1 MRKTGQ
7 KVTPMKRTTSALA
20 LILALS
26 LSAVAG
32 IQLVNLATANP
43 IGMFPTEPEPL
54 VVTIQSP
61 KNGSRCF
68 QERMSVAFTLQNPTL
83 GGANSLT
90 YAIDGQAKGDING
103 VVTAKEGE
111 RFKGFFD
118 ILKYSA
124 TVDLSRLLDGWH
136 TLTINAAGTSPYNPT
151 PGGMGSIDAD
161 VCGSASIQFL
171 FDMVSPSVSILLPQ
185 NKTYTTT
192 DVPLNFTLSEKADW
206 VGCSLD
212 GQTNMT
218 IDGNMILTGLSDGC
232 HSLMVYANDTVGRF
246 GTSETVYFTI
256 AKETEHTPTAQT
268 ETEPFST
275 PLVAAASAVAVA
287 VVSGGGFLLYYIKFR
302 KKEAG

>member
-1 MRKTGQ
+1 
-7 KVTPMKRTTSALA
+7 MKRIALA
-20 LILALS
+20 LTLVTALIF
-26 LSAVAG
+26 SAIVTTQVVS
-32 IQLVNLATANP
+32 ITEANP

-54 VVTIQSP
+54 VVTILSP

-68 QERMSVAFTLQNPTL
+68 QERMSVAFALQNPTL

-90 YAIDGQAKGDING
+90 YTIDGQVKGDIDV

-111 RFKGFFD
+111 RFIGFFD
-118 ILKYSA
+118 IVKYSA
-124 TVDLSRLLDGWH
+124 IVDLSGLSDGWH
-136 TLTINAAGTSPYNPT
+136 TLTIDAAGASPYNPS
-151 PGGMGSIDAD
+151 GGMGSIDAD
-161 VCGSASIQFL
+161 VYGSASIQFL
-171 FDMVSPSVSILLPQ
+171 FDTVPPSVSILLPQ

-206 VGCSLD
+206 AGYSID
-212 GQTNMT
+212 EQTRMT
-218 IDGNMILTGLSDGC
+218 ITGNTTLVGLFEGL
-232 HSLMVYANDTVGRF
+232 HSLTVYANDTVGRF

-268 ETEPFST
+268 EPEPFST